1 METGVSQ
8 TTFILVGVKNLK
20 RLPHSTLFLDN
31 LKTKVT
37 DELLFELFH
46 QPWPVIKVKFP
57 KDKDGKLKQFAF
69 MNFKHEMSVP
79 YAMNLLNGIK
89 LFGRLI
95 KTQFRSESSHASQD
109 ANVSYLQHRVG
120 NLNPTSTSPN
130 SYERAVGNMTPSAQ
144 MVQQSVSSS
153 EDCQQQ
159 AVMNNVFRQMSYGG
173 KFGFLHADQFSPSVQ
188 SHGHTFN
195 QSFSS
200 QWHQGAL
207 SLHKNASIRHALRKN
222 DVNT

>member
-1 METGVSQ
+1 
-8 TTFILVGVKNLK
+8 
-20 RLPHSTLFLDN
+20 
-31 LKTKVT
+31 
-37 DELLFELFH
+37 
-46 QPWPVIKVKFP
+46 
-57 KDKDGKLKQFAF
+57 
-69 MNFKHEMSVP
+69 MSVP

-144 MVQQSVSSS
+144 MVQQSISSS

-207 SLHKNASIRHALRKN
+207 SLHKNASIRHALVAHAFNPSTREAEAGRSLVG
-222 DVNT
+222 DANTEMGEFYLGPKAREVGCQYEITRGKMISVIIIGNVDKVMSSMA